1 MIRELKPN
9 GRAFV
14 VVPDGFLYR
23 PSDAELRRFLR
34 EQCTLDAIVSLPEKT
49 FYTTT
54 KKTYIIVFTK
64 KEALSV
70 TQEDPVFTYIVS
82 NIGETLDVH

>member
-54 KKTYIIVFTK
+54 KKTYMDITGFAGHV
-64 KEALSV
+64 EM
-70 TQEDPVFTYIVS
+70 TYTTIKRGRVH
-82 NIGETLDVH
+82 IG